1 MALPSSILCPVDFS
15 VHAER
20 ALRHAVALA
29 GAFHTRLTVV
39 TVNDPLLVASVAA
52 AGHAG
57 TLRDQVEAALT
68 EMLERIPAH
77 TQRVLPAIDIV
88 TGEAAP
94 EILNAAARAE
104 ADLIVMGSQGLGGT
118 SKLVFG
124 STAERVMR
132 AAQVPV
138 LVVPAHAPERIAV
151 EHGATRFT
159 LGTVV
164 AALGLGPADDE
175 LARVAAEWA
184 AATGSSLVLTHVC
197 HAAPAPGWWPFLS
210 TPVTPESLAAARTQL
225 DNVAQTL
232 PSSAAVA
239 IDVRQGAVPA
249 GVATV
254 TRDRNAGL
262 LVVSRGDGRHRLGAV
277 AYRIMCEADLPT
289 LVVAGH

>member
-29 GAFHTRLTVV
+29 GAFPARLTVV
-39 TVNDPLLVASVAA
+39 SVNDPLLVAGAAA

-68 EMLERIPAH
+68 EMLGRVPAH
-77 TQRVLPAIDIV
+77 SQRVLPAIHIV
-88 TGEAAP
+88 TGEAAT
-94 EILNAAARAE
+94 EILNTAARAG
-104 ADLIVMGSQGLGGT
+104 ADLIVIGSQGLGGT

-132 AAQVPV
+132 ATKVPV
-138 LVVPAHAPERIAV
+138 LAVPAYAPERIAV

-159 LGTVV
+159 LGVVV
-164 AALGLGPADDE
+164 AALGLDPGDGE
-175 LARVAAEWA
+175 VARVAAEWA

-197 HAAPAPGWWPFLS
+197 HEAPAPGWWPFPS
-210 TPVTPESLAAARTQL
+210 TPVAPESLEAARAQ
-225 DNVAQTL
+225 VAAVAATL
-232 PSSAAVA
+232 PSGAAVA
-239 IDVRQGAVPA
+239 TDVRHGAVPA
-249 GVATV
+249 GVAAV

-262 LVVSRGDGRHRLGAV
+262 LVVSRGDGGHHLGAV

>member
-29 GAFHTRLTVV
+29 GAFHARLTVV
-39 TVNDPLLVASVAA
+39 TVNDPLLVAGVAA

-57 TLRDQVEAALT
+57 TLRGQVEVALT
-68 EMLERIPAH
+68 EMLGRVPAH
-77 TQRVLPAIDIV
+77 TQRVVAAIDIV
-88 TGEAAP
+88 TGEAAT
-94 EILNAAARAE
+94 EILNAAARAGAE
-104 ADLIVMGSQGLGGT
+104 LIVMGSQGLGGT

-132 AAQVPV
+132 ATQVPV
-138 LVVPAHAPERIAV
+138 LAVPDYAPERIAV
-151 EHGATRFT
+151 EQGATTFSV
-159 LGTVV
+159 GTVV
-164 AALGLGPADDE
+164 AALGLDPADGE
-175 LARVAAEWA
+175 VARVAAEWA
-184 AATGSSLVLTHVC
+184 TATGSSLVLTHVC
-197 HAAPAPGWWPFLS
+197 HEVPAPGWWPLSS
-210 TPVTPESLAAARTQL
+210 TPVTPESLAAARAQV
-225 DNVAQTL
+225 DAVAATL
-232 PSSAAVA
+232 PSSAAVT
-239 IDVRQGAVPA
+239 IDVRHGAVPV

-289 LVVAGH
+289 LVVARH